1 MLKRYG
7 TYYRKIIILGLPIL
21 VGQLG
26 MITVGF
32 ADNIMVGQ
40 HSTEELAAASFVN
53 NLFNVIIFL
62 CMGFTYGLTPLIGAL
77 AASDNRRS
85 IGRTLL
91 TGVKV
96 NLVFS
101 ASVTLLM
108 GCVYFFLDHMV
119 KEAALMTFIKPY
131 YLIYLAGIIP
141 ISMFNVFAQWSYAVH
156 NTIMPTVIVLISN
169 IVNVLGNYIFID
181 GRWGCPEMGLMG
193 AGAATFAARILCPLL
208 IAGVFFGRKAYA
220 GYRSGFNHA
229 VKRVLPAR
237 KVVVTSFPIGLQM
250 AMEAGSFSAAAL
262 IAGWLPNGTLALAAF
277 QVLVIVGTL
286 GFCIYYSMGTG
297 VSVLVA
303 NAAGAGDTVT
313 MRRIGWAGYHVILA
327 IAAVSCT
334 IFLTCGHTLIS
345 FFSDNDTAL
354 IKLATAQLFPLVLY
368 QLGDATQINF
378 AGALRGTSRVMPI
391 LWIAFVSYIIVGIPA
406 TWLLAHPA
414 GLGLKGIFLSFSISL
429 FLAGA
434 LFLHYFLKYTRSPQA
449 DKSLFTKDAAP
460 SPK

>member
-1 MLKRYG
+1 M
-7 TYYRKIIILGLPIL
+7 LGLPIL

-26 MITVGF
+26 MIAVGF

-77 AASDNRRS
+77 AAGDNRRD

-96 NLVFS
+96 NLLFS
-101 ASVTLLM
+101 ASVTLIM
-108 GCVYFFLDHMV
+108 GCVYFFIDNLV
-119 KEAALMTFIKPY
+119 KDQALIPLIKPY
-131 YLIYLAGIIP
+131 YIIYLAGIIP
-141 ISMFNVFAQWSYAVH
+141 ISMFNVFAQWSYAVR
-156 NTIMPTVIVLISN
+156 NTVMPTVIVLIANAVN
-169 IVNVLGNYIFID
+169 IIGNYLFID

-193 AGAATFAARILCPLL
+193 AGAATFTARVLCPIL
-208 IAGVFFGRKAYA
+208 IAWVFFGRKAYA
-220 GYRSGFNHA
+220 GYRTGFTHS
-229 VKRVLPAR
+229 VKSVMTAG
-237 KVVVTSFPIGLQM
+237 KIAATSFPIGLQM

-262 IAGWLPNGTLALAAF
+262 IAGWLPDGTLSLAAF

-303 NAAGAGDTVT
+303 NAAGAGDTST

-327 IAAVSCT
+327 IALVSCT
-334 IFLTCGHTLIS
+334 IFLTYGRTLIS
-345 FFSDNDTAL
+345 FFSDNDMAL
-354 IKLATAQLFPLVLY
+354 INLASAQLVPLVLY

-378 AGALRGTSRVMPI
+378 AGALRGTSRVMPM
-391 LWIAFVSYIIVGIPA
+391 LWIAFVSYIIVGIPS

-414 GLGLKGIFLSFSISL
+414 GLGLQGIFLSFSISL
-429 FLAGA
+429 FIAGI
-434 LFLHYFLKYTRSPQA
+434 LFLHYFLKYTR
-449 DKSLFTKDAAP
+449 TR
-460 SPK
+460 